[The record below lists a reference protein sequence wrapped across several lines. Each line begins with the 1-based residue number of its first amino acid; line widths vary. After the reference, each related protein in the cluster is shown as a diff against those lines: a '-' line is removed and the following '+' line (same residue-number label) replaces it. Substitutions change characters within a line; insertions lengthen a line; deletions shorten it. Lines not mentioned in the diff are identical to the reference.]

1 MTIVQIREKVIRIID
16 HADDRIL
23 KAIYAMLKEYEKAE
37 ATESLLTEEQKKE
50 IDRRWE
56 NHKNGK
62 SKSYTID
69 EVNKQLKARLK
80 K

>member
-1 MTIVQIREKVIRIID
+1 MTTVKIREKVISIID

-23 KAIYAMLKEYEKAE
+23 KAIYAMLREYEKAE
-37 ATESLLTEEQKKE
+37 ATPSVLTESQKKE

-56 NHKNGK
+56 NHKSGK

-69 EVNKQLKARLK
+69 EVNKYIKTRLK